1 MLPAEPKKAKVE
13 SPPKVI
19 SGPRAL
25 NDTPPPVPNIP
36 ATLPRSSA
44 ASVHPTRAVPENP
57 ARYIRVVSMRACV
70 WTQSSIAFIASTLGS
85 VWVSL
90 AELYELTT
98 IQPCRSAPPANRRR
112 ASGARPR
119 GSSTNNTGAGCADA

>member
-1 MLPAEPKKAKVE
+1 MKSVLPAEPKKAKVE

-25 NDTPPPVPNIP
+25 ND
-36 ATLPRSSA
+36 
-44 ASVHPTRAVPENP
+44 P
-57 ARYIRVVSMRACV
+57 ARYIRVVWMRACV
-70 WTQSSIAFIASTLGS
+70 WTQSSIAFIASTFGS